1 VKVVVDA
8 YDGTMKFYV
17 VDKTDPMIQ
26 AWERA
31 FPALFTA
38 GDPPPAL
45 QAHFRYPEDLFNV
58 QSEVYRTYHM
68 TRASDFYAKEDA
80 WSLPKNPAFNSA
92 LAAVSTAPFDLPPA
106 YLLVGLPGET
116 QDHFLLTR
124 PFTPRGRDNM
134 ISFMTANSD
143 PGPGEYGKLRVLQF
157 PRQRVILGPIQV
169 YTLLN
174 QDPRI
179 SKTLSLLKQG
189 GSDVIF
195 GSLVTLPIKDS
206 ILYIQPL
213 FVTGTNVPNPELKR
227 VAVVY
232 GTDTV
237 MANTFGEA
245 LQTIFGGNQQP
256 SAPGKPQRPSGN
268 GKPPRGNAQL
278 QQILAQAN
286 RVYSKAQAALS
297 HGDFA
302 AYGRLIKQL
311 GRLLTRAQALSP
323 SSGSST
329 PAKGSSA
336 SGGNRASSPAPAP
349 SASSSP

>member
-1 VKVVVDA
+1 
-8 YDGTMKFYV
+8 
-17 VDKTDPMIQ
+17 
-26 AWERA
+26 
-31 FPALFTA
+31 
-38 GDPPPAL
+38 
-45 QAHFRYPEDLFNV
+45 
-58 QSEVYRTYHM
+58 M

-134 ISFMTANSD
+134 ISFMTGNSD